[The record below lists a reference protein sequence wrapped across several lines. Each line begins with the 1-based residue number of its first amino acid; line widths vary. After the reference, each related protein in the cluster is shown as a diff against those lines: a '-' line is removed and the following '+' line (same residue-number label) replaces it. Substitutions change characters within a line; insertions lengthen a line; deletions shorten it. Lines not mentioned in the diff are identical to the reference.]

1 MNRPAAYV
9 AGAAA
14 LALAVAWMEGTR
26 DQPTAAPV
34 VASQPGTAHA
44 QTNPQAR
51 RDSRYGLHSGPVSAV
66 QPHAAAGTRPP
77 EAAPAAAAPEG
88 MSSTPSRP
96 HGPVRPEPSET
107 AGTTEPPAAT
117 VTLPAAPAVST
128 APKTQAQAQAQAQ
141 AENDLTAALRQWR
154 DRTTV
159 HSNNGHMDI
168 NIVGDTTSST
178 AGSRTGST
186 ASQNPYLPT
195 AAPEPAVATSGTA
208 SNGKPD
214 CTLYRGGNSFTRL
227 RLTMMGC
234 KL

>member
-26 DQPTAAPV
+26 DHPTTAPV
-34 VASQPGTAHA
+34 FASQPGAA
-44 QTNPQAR
+44 PARTNPRAR
-51 RDSRYGLHSGPVSAV
+51 RDLRYALHSGPMSAV
-66 QPHAAAGTRPP
+66 QPHAAAGTRHR
-77 EAAPAAAAPEG
+77 EAVPAAAAPEG
-88 MSSTPSRP
+88 MNSTPSRP
-96 HGPVRPEPSET
+96 HSPARPEPSET
-107 AGTTEPPAAT
+107 VGTTEAPAAT
-117 VTLPAAPAVST
+117 VTLPAAPAGST
-128 APKTQAQAQAQAQ
+128 APKTQARAQ
-141 AENDLTAALRQWR
+141 AEKDLTAALRQWQ

-159 HSNNGHMDI
+159 HSNNGHIDI

-178 AGSRTGST
+178 ASSKSGST

-195 AAPEPAVATSGTA
+195 AAPEPAVATPGTA

-214 CTLYRGGNSFTRL
+214 CTRYRGGNSFTRL